1 MVNFAERVF
10 WMILWVLLIL
20 VLAGFLLHL
29 MYQYN
34 IFPGIAQKVATWAT
48 PDRAVGGS

>member
-1 MVNFAERVF
+1 
-10 WMILWVLLIL
+10 MIVWVLLIL

-34 IFPGIAQKVATWAT
+34 IFPSFVQKVANLAT
-48 PDRAVGGS
+48 PNAAVGGA